1 VNDSADPLAAIREV
15 DPSGELEHALALP
28 DHLEDALWRVESAR
42 LERSD
47 ASGLVI
53 CGMGGSAIGADLARA
68 AIGERLTRPFMTV
81 RGYSPPP
88 WTDPDSAFLC
98 SSYSGNTEE
107 TLACY
112 AAAEALGA
120 RRIVATT
127 GGALADAAR
136 ADGSAVIGIPSGMQ
150 PRAAVGYMFA
160 IAAEVAAAVGAS
172 DGIRT
177 EIDCAAA
184 NLKEAQDAIA
194 ARASEL
200 ADAVHGSIP
209 VIFGADLTA
218 PVATRWKSQ
227 VNENA
232 KWPAFPAE
240 LPEADHNEIVGWSE
254 GLDVPLAAVFIT
266 DRDQHPRIR
275 RRFELTAELIGP
287 AATAT
292 VSVETEGETR
302 VERLLW
308 AVMLGDLFSL
318 HLAARRGVD
327 PSPIVV
333 LDQLKAKLAKLESG
347 DSG

>member
-1 VNDSADPLAAIREV
+1 LSAAGDPLAAIRAV
-15 DPSGELEHALALP
+15 DPLGELDHVLALP

-42 LERSD
+42 LEPSD
-47 ASGLVI
+47 SAGLVA

-68 AIGERLTRPFMTV
+68 AFGERLTRPFTTV
-81 RGYSPPP
+81 RGYAPPP

-136 ADGSAVIGIPSGMQ
+136 ADKSAVIGIPSGMQ

-160 IAAEVAAAVGAS
+160 IAAEVAAAVGVAA
-172 DGIRT
+172 GIRT
-177 EIDCAAA
+177 EIDSASAHLAAGRERLAA
-184 NLKEAQDAIA
+184 NAVEIGDAL
-194 ARASEL
+194 S
-200 ADAVHGSIP
+200 GSVP
-209 VIFGADLTA
+209 VIFGAGLTT

-232 KWPAFPAE
+232 KWPAFAAE

-254 GLDVPLAAVFIT
+254 GLGVPLAAVLLT
-266 DRDQHPRIR
+266 DCDQHPRIQR
-275 RRFELTAELIGP
+275 RLELTAELIEP
-287 AATAT
+287 AATT
-292 VSVETEGETR
+292 VVSVDSEGDNR

-308 AVMLGDLFSL
+308 MVMLGDLVSL
-318 HLAARRGVD
+318 QLAARRGVD
-327 PSPIVV
+327 PSPIDV
-333 LDQLKAKLAKLESG
+333 LDHLKAAMGS
-347 DSG
+347 SS